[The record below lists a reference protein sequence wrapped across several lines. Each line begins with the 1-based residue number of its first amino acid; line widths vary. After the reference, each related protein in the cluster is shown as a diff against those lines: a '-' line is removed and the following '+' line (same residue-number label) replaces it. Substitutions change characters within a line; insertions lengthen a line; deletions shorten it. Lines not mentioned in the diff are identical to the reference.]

1 MLRQPRTPEL
11 FHAPPEFLCAGP
23 GAKTVALPLGGQVS
37 PALLRRFARL
47 MAKQAAPVQLARM
60 GYDRLYAFECLA
72 RAHACDDEALRG
84 IALRLFDAFERIR
97 A

>member
-1 MLRQPRTPEL
+1 MLRQPRTPDL

-23 GAKTVALPLGGQVS
+23 RAKSVALPLGGQVS
-37 PALLRRFARL
+37 PALLRRFARQ
-47 MAKQAAPVQLARM
+47 MAQQGAPVQLARM

-72 RAHACDDEALRG
+72 RAHACDDAALRRV
-84 IALRLFDAFERIR
+84 ALRLFEAFERK